1 MVIAVV
7 AVCAAFISIA
17 PAAAAAGTSGVVSSE
32 RSFPKASSARKDL
45 LKESTSTDVEQDSNW
60 GGIESLDVPKTKSQ
74 AEKDAEAKAQQEAAA
89 AAAAA
94 QAAQSAASS
103 SSSASASRSGSRSSL
118 SSGTSSSFDLGSVEA
133 PTSSNGSAV
142 VSYAAQFQGV
152 PYVYGGTTPSGFDC
166 SGFTQYVYAAFGISL
181 PRTDAQ
187 QRVWAQANG
196 TLVSNP
202 QPGDLMWRSGHVGI
216 YVGNGMMIHAP
227 RPGKSVSIVPV
238 YASFEYYRII

>member
-17 PAAAAAGTSGVVSSE
+17 PAATAAGESGVVSSE

-94 QAAQSAASS
+94 QARSQSS
-103 SSSASASRSGSRSSL
+103 SASRSGSRSNL
-118 SSGTSSSFDLGSVEA
+118 STAGSGASSFNLGSVEA
-133 PTSSNGSAV
+133 PTSSNGAAV

-181 PRTDAQ
+181 PRVDNQ

-196 TLVSNP
+196 TKVSNP
-202 QPGDLMWRSGHVGI
+202 QPGDLMWRPGHVGI

-238 YASFEYYRII
+238 YASFEYYRVI